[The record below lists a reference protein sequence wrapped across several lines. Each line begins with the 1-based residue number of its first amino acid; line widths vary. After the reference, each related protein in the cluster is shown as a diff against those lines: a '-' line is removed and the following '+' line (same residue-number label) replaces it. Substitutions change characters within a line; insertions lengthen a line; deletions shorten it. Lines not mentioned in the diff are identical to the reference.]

1 MVLILKIPPYYRTT
15 SYVLHY
21 NRHPTTTAQYILLTP
36 ASTETLTTRNAAIA
50 KDCAAWGWR
59 LYNTDRSLPK
69 MEKWFA
75 KYEKLAKKDTW
86 DDDIWVIWQREH
98 GLRIN
103 GEDEK
108 KKAEAEA
115 ANGKSRL
122 ESVVRGVKKA
132 HWQVW
137 GKDGWV
143 GSDEQRLRIENGPR
157 EEKRM
162 RKWAE
167 EQMREMSGLHDPFSD
182 VHEVIG
188 EDDEDEDEE
197 RLEGGLRGGGA
208 DGADAKAT
216 PGGETDGMTA
226 VVLPRHAWLSRG

>member
-1 MVLILKIPPYYRTT
+1 MVLILKIPPYYRST

-36 ASTETLTTRNAAIA
+36 ASSETLTTRNAAIA
-50 KDCAAWGWR
+50 KDCVAWGWR

-75 KYEKLAKKDTW
+75 KYEKLAKKNTW

-122 ESVVRGVKKA
+122 GSV
-132 HWQVW
+132 VW
-137 GKDGWV
+137 GKDTWV
-143 GSDEQRLRIENGPR
+143 GSDELRLRVEHGPR

-167 EQMREMSGLHDPFSD
+167 EQMREMPGLHDPFSD

-188 EDDEDEDEE
+188 ENDEYKDEE

-208 DGADAKAT
+208 DGAGAKAT
-216 PGGETDGMTA
+216 TGGETEALTA
-226 VVLPRHAWLSRG
+226 VVLPRHSWLSRG

>member
-1 MVLILKIPPYYRTT
+1 
-15 SYVLHY
+15 
-21 NRHPTTTAQYILLTP
+21 
-36 ASTETLTTRNAAIA
+36 
-50 KDCAAWGWR
+50 
-59 LYNTDRSLPK
+59 
-69 MEKWFA
+69 MEKWFT
-75 KYEKLAKKDTW
+75 KYEKLAKKNTW

-103 GEDEK
+103 GENEK
-108 KKAEAEA
+108 KKAEAA
-115 ANGKSRL
+115 AAAAAGKSRL
-122 ESVVRGVKKA
+122 GSVVRGVKKA

-143 GSDEQRLRIENGPR
+143 GSDEQRLRINHGPR

-167 EQMREMSGLHDPFSD
+167 EQMRERSMEGLPDPFSD
-182 VHEVIG
+182 AHEVIG

-197 RLEGGLRGGGA
+197 RPSGELRGGGA

-226 VVLPRHAWLSRG
+226 VVLPRHSWLSRG

>member
-1 MVLILKIPPYYRTT
+1 
-15 SYVLHY
+15 
-21 NRHPTTTAQYILLTP
+21 
-36 ASTETLTTRNAAIA
+36 
-50 KDCAAWGWR
+50 
-59 LYNTDRSLPK
+59 

-75 KYEKLAKKDTW
+75 KYEKLARKNTW

-108 KKAEAEA
+108 KKAEAA
-115 ANGKSRL
+115 AAAGKSRL
-122 ESVVRGVKKA
+122 GSVVRGVKKA

-137 GKDGWV
+137 GKDTWV
-143 GSDEQRLRIENGPR
+143 GSDEQRLRIEHGPR

-167 EQMREMSGLHDPFSD
+167 EQMKEMSGLVDPFSD
-182 VHEVIG
+182 VHEVIE

-197 RLEGGLRGGGA
+197 YTSGELRGGGA
-208 DGADAKAT
+208 DGVDAKAT
-216 PGGETDGMTA
+216 PGGETEALTA
-226 VVLPRHAWLSRG
+226 VVLPRHSWLSRG